1 MVTKEKMRKVSED
14 MDVREEIKKRVEMHI
29 NPIQRKIEE
38 AMKFW
43 SKSVVRDSYYNF
55 KWPVTINMG
64 EVEDEKLIW
73 FDRRG
78 VKHTMSI
85 KKAEMTIKALQ
96 KKHLDWDISYSIVPA
111 PGKFIHISPTTPKG
125 PYHHK
130 ELHVE
135 IAPKRRGLAK
145 SKKMRDLERTIPS
158 KVKKTNK

>member
-1 MVTKEKMRKVSED
+1 MRKVSED
-14 MDVREEIKKRVEMHI
+14 VGVGEETKKRVEMHT

-43 SKSVVRDSYYNF
+43 SKSEVRDSYYNF

-64 EVEDEKLIW
+64 KVEGEKLIW

-78 VKHTMSI
+78 VKHRMSI

-111 PGKFIHISPTTPKG
+111 PGKFYYINSTLPKG

-145 SKKMRDLERTIPS
+145 SKKMRDLGTTIPS
-158 KVKKTNK
+158 KVKGTNK